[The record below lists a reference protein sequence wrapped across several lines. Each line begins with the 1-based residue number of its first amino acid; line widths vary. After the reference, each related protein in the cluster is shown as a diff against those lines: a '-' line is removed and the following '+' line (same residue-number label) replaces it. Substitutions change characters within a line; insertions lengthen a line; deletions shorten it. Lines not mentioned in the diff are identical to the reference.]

1 MVILKPLQQALQDND
16 TIRSVIVGTGIN
28 QDGKTPGITMPNGM
42 AQGML
47 PSSRREMRGCYVSC
61 DYTNTLFQRNL

>member
-28 QDGKTPGITMPNGM
+28 QDGKTPGITMPNGA

-47 PSSRREMRGCYVSC
+47 PASKVS
-61 DYTNTLFQRNL
+61 